1 MRLRG
6 VGFEVEEVV
15 EGGMRRLLIE
25 EDEEVDDDG
34 EGEGAEQGEEEGE
47 EEEGEEEQ
55 EEAEGQA
62 GEEAAGE
69 REEAGGNEAGL
80 PQDLGCGRVDG
91 RVGEA
96 SPAESRAAEP
106 LLEPLRTEHACALD
120 EPD

>member
-6 VGFEVEEVV
+6 VGLEVEDVV

-34 EGEGAEQGEEEGE
+34 EGEGEEEGE
-47 EEEGEEEQ
+47 E

-69 REEAGGNEAGL
+69 REEAGEEEAGL
-80 PQDLGCGRVDG
+80 PQALGCDRVDG
-91 RVGEA
+91 RKGEA
-96 SPAESRAAEP
+96 SPCPAESRAAEP
-106 LLEPLRTEHACALD
+106 RHTEHACALD
-120 EPD
+120 QPD